1 MFVSSRN
8 ILKKLLELADDDLRR
23 KIKSLND
30 DERKVFEYF
39 LSNISV
45 GTIIALRELTT
56 LYRVRNAKDVL
67 RTLTEKGLL
76 ERGSG
81 CYSLSPQIR
90 TLLFK
95 VYRELI

>member
-1 MFVSSRN
+1 MFISSKN
-8 ILKKLLELADDDLRR
+8 VLKKILELADDELRD
-23 KIKSLND
+23 KIRTLS
-30 DERKVFEYF
+30 DEERRVFEYF

-56 LYRVRNAKDVL
+56 LYRVRNARDVL
-67 RTLTEKGLL
+67 RSLVEKGLL

-81 CYSLSPQIR
+81 CYSLSPRIR
-90 TLLFK
+90 DLLFK